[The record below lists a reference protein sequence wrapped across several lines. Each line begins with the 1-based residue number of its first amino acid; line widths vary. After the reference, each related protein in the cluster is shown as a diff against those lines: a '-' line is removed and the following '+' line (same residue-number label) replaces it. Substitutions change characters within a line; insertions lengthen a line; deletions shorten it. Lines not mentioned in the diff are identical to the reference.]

1 MSDTPHIQSSWSFSY
16 ILSNIDIK
24 PSQGIHWQSI
34 SVGRTCTYYIKNAD
48 DVTGIERVGLM
59 YAHGKEWLP
68 SWSFQYSV
76 GDYASNAQL
85 EVYQN
90 NGRDVLAATW
100 VEGFGGESKIAYVI
114 TDNSW
119 SADEP
124 GYMIAAGVTNLVM
137 SSYDDKIS
145 LIYDEINVYGPM
157 TRYGVLDVDE
167 NEFALSNLILKG
179 SLSDTLLQKKSRLH
193 SLLQVV
199 ERCHLGRLF
208 RWKLMISSPKKRHS

>member
-1 MSDTPHIQSSWSFSY
+1 
-16 ILSNIDIK
+16 
-24 PSQGIHWQSI
+24 
-34 SVGRTCTYYIKNAD
+34 
-48 DVTGIERVGLM
+48 M

-124 GYMIAAGVTNLVM
+124 GYMIAAGVTIW
-137 SSYDDKIS
+137 S
-145 LIYDEINVYGPM
+145 
-157 TRYGVLDVDE
+157 
-167 NEFALSNLILKG
+167 
-179 SLSDTLLQKKSRLH
+179 
-193 SLLQVV
+193 
-199 ERCHLGRLF
+199 CHLR
-208 RWKLMISSPKKRHS
+208 